1 MGYPSEQL
9 LKSSFWGRI
18 GNQFMVKAIR
28 SPVPKVSTCS
38 VIVVAIA
45 VAVLS
50 RETPAFSGIG
60 PENVA
65 VIVNFDS
72 GASRRI
78 AAEYVALRGIPDSN
92 LIELRGVPDSESA
105 TVEQFREK
113 LLKPV
118 LTEIELRGLREQ
130 IDCIAWS
137 SDFPTAIN
145 VNGDIGTTKTQ
156 RIFTPVGSINGLT
169 FLHEAVLQKDVG
181 GYLSLVSNGYFRRAI
196 SWPVA
201 KPLPVEVT
209 RKCSEAMQQAS
220 KDGSWQRAADV
231 LASALE
237 DSPGNTRLQLAL
249 AQCYVKLEKSDEAV
263 GQLRKLEEAG
273 VSGSRAI
280 RRDSI
285 LKSLTLRNDV
295 KKLLSQMDENDVL
308 LQPTLGFRSADR
320 WNPAT
325 ATRTPDDK
333 GRRYL
338 LSTVLAVTRGR
349 GTTVEEAIEN
359 LRRSA
364 KADATHPKGTFYFP
378 INGNVRSTCRDGE
391 FTAAALKLS
400 KLGHKA
406 EVFSGVLPQKKDDVA
421 GAVIGT
427 ATFDWK
433 KSDSTILPGAI
444 CEHLTSFGGIMRAGA
459 GQTPLTELL
468 RSGAAGASGTVTE
481 PFAIPHKFPSP
492 FLHVHYARGCS
503 LAEAF
508 YQSVFGPYQL
518 LIVGDPLCQ
527 PWATFPEVT
536 LSGIESGERLDR
548 IVQFRAESKP
558 MAKHFE
564 IFIDGRRADIVKS
577 GQPIRVDTSS
587 LSPGSHEVRVVAV
600 EASAIETRGRKILT
614 VTVARPKTK
623 PVPLPQQKQTH
634 ERLRP
639 D

>member
-1 MGYPSEQL
+1 MERANTETQRKQSFVWRPLRL
-9 LKSSFWGRI
+9 LSASALKIRVGVIAAVCLQVSSAHAG
-18 GNQFMVKAIR
+18 
-28 SPVPKVSTCS
+28 
-38 VIVVAIA
+38 
-45 VAVLS
+45 L
-50 RETPAFSGIG
+50 G

-65 VIVNFDS
+65 VIVNAHS
-72 GASRRI
+72 EASRRI
-78 AAEYVALRGIPDSN
+78 ATEYVALRGIPASN
-92 LIELRGVPDSESA
+92 LIELQGVPDSESA
-105 TVEQFREK
+105 TVEHFREK

-118 LTEIELRGLREQ
+118 LATIDRRGLREQ

-145 VNGDIGTTKTQ
+145 VKGDIGQTKTQ

-169 FLHEAVLQKDVG
+169 FLHEAVLKKDVN

-201 KPLPVEVT
+201 KKLPVEVT
-209 RKCSEAMQQAS
+209 RKCAEAMQRAS
-220 KDGSWQRAADV
+220 KEGSWQQTVDV
-231 LASALE
+231 LESALE
-237 DSPGNTRLQLAL
+237 ESPGNTRLQLAL
-249 AQCYVKLEKSDEAV
+249 AQCYVKLEKPDEAV
-263 GQLRKLEEAG
+263 GQLRKLEEGG
-273 VSGSRAI
+273 VSGARAI

-285 LKSLTLRNDV
+285 LKSLATRDDV
-295 KKLLSQMDENDVL
+295 RKLLSQMDENDIP
-308 LQPTLGFRSADR
+308 LQQTLGFRSADR
-320 WNPAT
+320 CNPAT
-325 ATRTPDDK
+325 ATRSNDGK

-349 GTTVEEAIEN
+349 GMTVEEAIAN

-378 INGNVRSTCRDGE
+378 VNGNVRSTCRDGD
-391 FTAAALKLS
+391 FAAAALKLR

-421 GAVIGT
+421 GGVIGT
-427 ATFDWK
+427 ASFDWK
-433 KSDSTILPGAI
+433 KSESTILPGAI

-459 GQTPLTELL
+459 GQTPLIEFL
-468 RSGAAGASGTVTE
+468 RNGAAGASGTVTE

-536 LSGIESGERLDR
+536 LTGIEAAQKLSGLVEFL
-548 IVQFRAESKP
+548 ATSNPE
-558 MAKHFE
+558 AKRFE
-564 IFIDGRRADIVKS
+564 MFIDGRLAQTVKP
-577 GQPIRVDTSS
+577 GQPIRLDTSS
-587 LSPGSHEVRVVAV
+587 LSPESHEVRVVAV
-600 EASAIETRGRKILT
+600 EASAIETRSRKII
-614 VTVARPKTK
+614 TVAVARSQTK

-634 ERLRP
+634 E
-639 D
+639 